1 MTANGPY
8 AVERVHPPD
17 WLMKYLVNPV
27 MRRFLRRR
35 RGKMSELFLLLRFVG
50 RRSGRSYE
58 VPVGY
63 RRIEGR
69 VALLTSSGWRCNFQ
83 GGADVEVNLAGETKR
98 ARATLLDDPDQ
109 VAAIYGRLIDEVGL
123 ANANRQLGIKIHVDR
138 KPSHEELIDMIRR
151 SGLSVVWVDVEA
163 QRV

>member
-109 VAAIYGRLIDEVGL
+109 VAAIDGRLIDEVGL